1 MVNSIRFL
9 LEESVKNNPNK
20 IAIIENKDSITYQDL
35 LIKVNKVANYL
46 NSLNLDKGARIG
58 IYTNKNIDQI
68 ISILAVLSTNLTMVP
83 ISSFLKRGQVE
94 HIIYDCNI
102 ECIFIDKF
110 NYKNLKLIDYKSKVI
125 ALDEECNES
134 ESLNEIYNSFNK
146 SIANSNSL
154 ISSNSNAAIIYSSGS
169 TGLPKGI
176 VSSHKNLSDGAR
188 IVSCYLGLNSSD
200 VISGTLSFSFDYGL
214 NQIYCT
220 LFTNATLALHSYF
233 FPGDFFNHLLNDKV
247 TILPL
252 MPVFLTRVFDK
263 KMIESIDAS
272 LPNNIRLVCS
282 SGGKVTSE
290 MLENINI
297 FFSGSLFFSMY
308 GLTEAFRSTYL
319 EPSQIKDRPD
329 SIGKSIPDVELY
341 VINDNGWECKPYE
354 VGELIHRGG
363 CIGKGYWNRAKET
376 KERFKSIS
384 ILNKVINLEGSLND
398 ELVVCS
404 GDYVYKDDEGYL
416 YFVSRK
422 DEMIKSSGYRISP
435 YEIENSVYKSIE
447 NIRECVVFSIEDPD
461 IGQCIIMAYT
471 SMYDLKINEIQLFQ
485 MNISQILIY

>member
-1 MVNSIRFL
+1 
-9 LEESVKNNPNK
+9 
-20 IAIIENKDSITYQDL
+20 
-35 LIKVNKVANYL
+35 
-46 NSLNLDKGARIG
+46 
-58 IYTNKNIDQI
+58 
-68 ISILAVLSTNLTMVP
+68 
-83 ISSFLKRGQVE
+83 
-94 HIIYDCNI
+94 
-102 ECIFIDKF
+102 
-110 NYKNLKLIDYKSKVI
+110 
-125 ALDEECNES
+125 
-134 ESLNEIYNSFNK
+134 
-146 SIANSNSL
+146 
-154 ISSNSNAAIIYSSGS
+154 
-169 TGLPKGI
+169 
-176 VSSHKNLSDGAR
+176 
-188 IVSCYLGLNSSD
+188 
-200 VISGTLSFSFDYGL
+200 
-214 NQIYCT
+214 
-220 LFTNATLALHSYF
+220 
-233 FPGDFFNHLLNDKV
+233 
-247 TILPL
+247 
-252 MPVFLTRVFDK
+252 
-263 KMIESIDAS
+263 
-272 LPNNIRLVCS
+272 
-282 SGGKVTSE
+282 
-290 MLENINI
+290 
-297 FFSGSLFFSMY
+297 MY

-471 SMYDLKINEIQLFQ
+471 SMYDLKINEIQLELKKTLPNY
-485 MNISQILIY
+485 MIPTTIYRLKEMPTTTANQGKINKSRVKQNYINDHINNDKS